1 MMSLAMLRAFTITGT
16 PGSANANTTVKLAT
30 DLATSGTTELY
41 FYWEVDGSPMSGY
54 GSGTFALRL
63 SSEANVT
70 EGTSAAA
77 NILEVYWQDEWTP
90 LVSADVT
97 TDDKFIAGE
106 TYILDLSDES
116 LTDITVGISS
126 ALDDPSGN
134 LTSVLTSSGTPGS
147 DSATLTFEPTEA
159 MTGIRYMSMLRM
171 QMV

>member
-1 MMSLAMLRAFTITGT
+1 
-16 PGSANANTTVKLAT
+16 
-30 DLATSGTTELY
+30 
-41 FYWEVDGSPMSGY
+41 MSGY
-54 GSGTFALRL
+54 GSGTFTLRL
-63 SSEANVT
+63 SSEENVT

-90 LVSADVT
+90 LISADVT

-116 LTDITVGISS
+116 LTDITVGISD

-147 DSATLTFEPTEA
+147 EGATLTFEPTEA
-159 MTGIRYMSMLRM
+159 MTGDTVYFYAANAEGVIVGAGVQIPSSHNLHRLI
-171 QMV
+171 

>member
-1 MMSLAMLRAFTITGT
+1 M
-16 PGSANANTTVKLAT
+16 
-30 DLATSGTTELY
+30 
-41 FYWEVDGSPMSGY
+41 
-54 GSGTFALRL
+54 
-63 SSEANVT
+63 
-70 EGTSAAA
+70 
-77 NILEVYWQDEWTP
+77 
-90 LVSADVT
+90 VSADVT

-159 MTGIRYMSMLRM
+159 MTGDTVYFYAANADGAIVGAGVQIPLSHNLHRLI
-171 QMV
+171 